1 MAFIDAKKLLN
12 ASDEGGKIAKV
23 SQPKMFLV
31 PVKNTEY
38 KQTVDLS
45 EQIDNKDLSDPERQV
60 VEDIKV
66 IREKV
71 VKIEDIL
78 KKTIKINVKKI
89 QLRAK
94 QDENKKRKDQEDKLE
109 QKKEKKKGPGLPNIP
124 IPGMSIFDRIKQFLG
139 TIFTGFLVLRIFRLL
154 PKLIEF
160 LDYIKP
166 VTAFIED
173 FVKGMFDKFVTTIDF
188 GYKLVDGAQS
198 KIKELFGDGGEKKFS
213 EFTSTFTKFMNL
225 AIIAGMATMGGEDPL
240 KDKRFKG
247 PERRGFDR
255 SGRRVNER
263 IQQRYRKRFG
273 DQRYGDRFGNRNLR
287 RLRGQTPRATQGLD
301 QRLVQ
306 RGVTRVAGKGAG
318 RIAGKLPIVGPLI
331 DFGIRTLV
339 FKEPLGKA
347 AAGAVGAGVGQ
358 ALGAWVGGAIGGV
371 AGSVVPIIGNL
382 LAGAA
387 GATIGGLIGGL
398 IGDQIGVS
406 LYNVITKS
414 SPDKIEARARG
425 GRVGYKGRRDPGLKY
440 GQKKKR
446 RAVPI
451 TKLKVDKTTPGV
463 TTGQKKIKD
472 LYATT
477 DFNKQPVRNLVSAA
491 EMLKQPKTSVFSK
504 IMSMGVDLM
513 LGQRPSKTSQRNVA
527 KAFAG
532 LFASI
537 QDPSSNSIS
546 NEITRAIQAL
556 ASGGEILSDNRDV
569 KRKNE
574 SILGLM
580 KGIENALARD
590 LSVLNAILNIRANPR
605 TDPTQPGGGAPG
617 AKLRGGSNAQIE
629 ADLLEYFTA
638 IYGKNAA
645 IGIVAN
651 IRRESGYRTATPDNS
666 RFEGMVQWSR
676 NDRWP
681 KFVKWAEERGL
692 DPYNRN
698 VQAQYIAVDINNHGI
713 DGELRSASSPEA
725 AASIFYNKFER
736 GAHSKPVKGSAY
748 DPNNAHENLNKQFIA
763 DITGR
768 NPNIGSRG
776 DQVVVYPR
784 TGGTGYKPRS
794 PGLFNAVEYI
804 TGDSTQG
811 SNYDEKDHGGG
822 RYHEHI
828 AFKTIADKERA
839 KKALRAAGFE
849 IGSEY
854 RSDSNT
860 YHGANLAIDIPLYKP
875 SGGGVQKGYAD
886 NATGEKKFSAEVRKI
901 LGIDGGS
908 SQPSRPTPAQLGRV
922 IRSSNVGGTTY
933 TEREGGKYFQNGK
946 PISKDLYDAVK
957 KNHPSSF
964 GTQAS
969 IAPTRPNSGSIA
981 SLNQRASYD
990 TDGTTHIFIVEVV

>member
-12 ASDEGGKIAKV
+12 ASGGDRDTAKV

-45 EQIDNKDLSDPERQV
+45 QQIDEKELTDPEKQV
-60 VEDIKV
+60 VEDVKV

-94 QDENKKRKDQEDKLE
+94 QDEDKKRKDQEDKLE
-109 QKKEKKKGPGLPNIP
+109 QKKEKKKTPGLPNVP
-124 IPGMSIFDRIKQFLG
+124 VPGMSIFDRIKQFLG

-154 PKLIEF
+154 PKLVEF

-173 FVKGMFDKFVTTIDF
+173 FVKGMFDKFVTTIDL

-198 KIKELFGDGGEKKFS
+198 KIKELFGNDGEKKFN

-255 SGRRVNER
+255 SGRRVNAR
-263 IQQRYRKRFG
+263 AQQRYARRFG
-273 DQRYGDRFGNRNLR
+273 DRQYGDRFGNRNLR
-287 RLRGQTPRATQGLD
+287 KLRGQTPRATQGFD
-301 QRLVQ
+301 QRIVQ
-306 RGVTRVAGKGAG
+306 RGVTKIAGKRVG
-318 RIAGKLPIVGPLI
+318 RIAGKVPIVGPLI

-358 ALGAWVGGAIGGV
+358 ALGAWLGGTVGTV
-371 AGSVVPIIGNL
+371 AGSVVPIVGNL
-382 LAGAA
+382 IGGAA
-387 GATIGGLIGGL
+387 GATIGGIIGGL

-414 SPDKIEARARG
+414 SPDKIEGRARG
-425 GRVGYKGRRDPGLKY
+425 GRVGDKSRRDPGLKY
-440 GQKKKR
+440 IPKKR
-446 RAVPI
+446 RKPVPI
-451 TKLKVDKTTPGV
+451 TKLKVDKTTPGL

-477 DFNKQPVRNLVSAA
+477 DFNKQPVRNLVSAS
-491 EMLKQPKTSVFSK
+491 EKLKQSKTSVFSK
-504 IMSMGVDLM
+504 IMSMGIDLM
-513 LGQRPSKTSQRNVA
+513 LGHRPSKNSQKNVA
-527 KAFAG
+527 KAFAS
-532 LFASI
+532 LFAAV
-537 QDPSSNSIS
+537 QDPTSGSITG
-546 NEITRAIQAL
+546 EISRAIQAL
-556 ASGGEILSDNRDV
+556 ATGGEVLSDNKDI
-569 KRKNE
+569 KKKNE
-574 SILGLM
+574 SIFGLM

-590 LSVLNAILNIRANPR
+590 LSVLNAILNIKATPL
-605 TDPTQPGGGAPG
+605 TDPTQPGGGVPG
-617 AKLRGGSNAQIE
+617 ARLRGGSNAQIE

-651 IRRESGYRTATPDNS
+651 IRRESGYRTSTPDNP

-698 VQAQYIAVDINNHGI
+698 VQAQYIAVDINNHNLA
-713 DGELRSASSPEA
+713 GELKSASSPEE
-725 AASIFYNKFER
+725 AASIFYNRFER
-736 GAHSKPVKGSAY
+736 GAHSKPVKGNAY
-748 DPNNAHENLNKQFIA
+748 TPDNPHENLNKQFIA

-768 NPNIGSRG
+768 NPNIGRRSS
-776 DQVVVYPR
+776 QVVIYSAAKAS
-784 TGGTGYKPRS
+784 GYRPPT
-794 PGLFNAVEYI
+794 PGLFNAIQYI
-804 TGDSTQG
+804 TGDSTQRA
-811 SNYDEKDHGGG
+811 NYDPDGHGGEK
-822 RYHEHI
+822 YHEHI
-828 AFKTIADKERA
+828 AFKTIQDKERA
-839 KKALRAAGFE
+839 KTALRAAGFV

-854 RSDSNT
+854 RHGDPG
-860 YHGANLAIDIPLYKP
+860 YHGSNLAIDIPFY
-875 SGGGVQKGYAD
+875 GQKRKYSD
-886 NATGEKKFSAEVRKI
+886 NVAGEQKFSADVRRV
-901 LGIDGGS
+901 LGIGQPKS
-908 SQPSRPTPAQLGRV
+908 SEAKV
-922 IRSSNVGGTTY
+922 VRSTKINGNIF
-933 TEREGGKYFQNGK
+933 TEREGGKYFRNNQ
-946 PISKDLYDAVK
+946 PVTKDVYESGV
-957 KNHPSSF
+957 NT
-964 GTQAS
+964 TQSS
-969 IAPTRPNSGSIA
+969 IAPTKPNTGNIA
-981 SLNQRASYD
+981 SLNQRASYE
-990 TDGTTHIFIVEVV
+990 TDGTTHILIIEYA

>member
-12 ASDEGGKIAKV
+12 ASNEGGNSARV

-45 EQIDNKDLSDPERQV
+45 QQIDEKELTDPEKQV
-60 VEDIKV
+60 VEDVKV

-94 QDENKKRKDQEDKLE
+94 QDEDKKRKDQEDKLE
-109 QKKEKKKGPGLPNIP
+109 QKKQRKTPGLPNIP

-154 PKLIEF
+154 PKLVEF

-173 FVKGMFDKFVTTIDF
+173 FVKGMFDKFVTTIDL

-198 KIKELFGDGGEKKFS
+198 KIKELFGDDGEKKFN

-255 SGRRVNER
+255 SGRRVNAR
-263 IQQRYRKRFG
+263 AQQRYARRFG
-273 DQRYGDRFGNRNLR
+273 DRQYGDRFGNRNLR
-287 RLRGQTPRATQGLD
+287 RLKGQTPRATQGFD
-301 QRLVQ
+301 QRIVQ
-306 RGVTRVAGKGAG
+306 RGVTKIAGKRVG
-318 RIAGKLPIVGPLI
+318 RIAGKVPIVGPLI

-358 ALGAWVGGAIGGV
+358 ALGTWLGGTVGTV
-371 AGSVVPIIGNL
+371 AGSVVPIVGNL
-382 LAGAA
+382 IGGAA
-387 GATIGGLIGGL
+387 GATIGGIIGGL

-406 LYNVITKS
+406 LYNVIAKS
-414 SPDKIEARARG
+414 SPEKIEGRARG
-425 GRVGYKGRRDPGLKY
+425 GKVGDKNRRDPGLKY
-440 GQKKKR
+440 IPKKKR
-446 RAVPI
+446 KAIPL
-451 TKLKVDKTTPGV
+451 TKLKVDKTRPGMS
-463 TTGQKKIKD
+463 TGQKKIKD

-477 DFNKQPVRNLVSAA
+477 DFSKQPVRNLVSAA
-491 EMLKQPKTSVFSK
+491 DKLKQSNASVFSK
-504 IMSMGVDLM
+504 IMSMGIDLM
-513 LGQRPSKTSQRNVA
+513 LGQRPSKTTHKNIA

-532 LFASI
+532 LFAVV
-537 QDPSSNSIS
+537 QDPSSSTIS
-546 NEITRAIQAL
+546 NEISKAIQAL
-556 ASGGEILSDNRDV
+556 ASGGQVETDNRDI
-569 KRKNE
+569 KRKNQ
-574 SILGLM
+574 SIFGLM
-580 KGIENALARD
+580 AGIEKALAKD
-590 LSVLNAILNIRANPR
+590 FGILNAILNIRANPR

-617 AKLRGGSNAQIE
+617 ARLRGGSNAQIE

-651 IRRESGYRTATPDNS
+651 IRRESGYRTATPDNP

-681 KFVKWAEERGL
+681 KFVKWAEDRGL

-698 VQAQYIAVDINNHGI
+698 VQAQYIAIDINNHGI
-713 DGELRSASSPEA
+713 AGELKSASSPEE

-736 GAHSKPVKGSAY
+736 GAHSKPVKGNAY
-748 DPNNAHENLNKQFIA
+748 TPDNPHENLNKEFIA

-768 NPNIGSRG
+768 NPNIGSRAS
-776 DQVVVYPR
+776 QVVVYPAANAS
-784 TGGTGYKPRS
+784 GYRPS
-794 PGLFNAVEYI
+794 TPGLFNAIQYI

-811 SNYDEKDHGGG
+811 ANYDPEGHGGDK
-822 RYHEHI
+822 YHEHI

-839 KKALRAAGFE
+839 KSALRAAGFV

-854 RSDSNT
+854 RPGDPG
-860 YHGANLAIDIPLYKP
+860 YHGSNLAIDVPFY
-875 SGGGVQKGYAD
+875 GQKKKYSD
-886 NATGEKKFSAEVRKI
+886 NTAGEQKFSADVRRV
-901 LGIDGGS
+901 LGLGGDS
-908 SQPSRPTPAQLGRV
+908 TPPSLGRV
-922 IRSSNVGGTTY
+922 IRSSNVSGTIY

-946 PISKDLYDAVK
+946 PISKDVYDAVK

-990 TDGTTHIFIVEVV
+990 TDGTTHVLIVEVV

>member
-617 AKLRGGSNAQIE
+617 ARLRGGSNAQIE

-651 IRRESGYRTATPDNS
+651 IRRESGYRTATPDNP

-698 VQAQYIAVDINNHGI
+698 VQAQYIAVDINNHNLA
-713 DGELRSASSPEA
+713 GELKSASSPEE

-736 GAHSKPVKGSAY
+736 GAHSKPVKGNAY

-768 NPNIGSRG
+768 NPNIGSRSG
-776 DQVVVYPR
+776 QVVIRPTPQAVAGNLKD
-784 TGGTGYKPRS
+784 TGLKDSSGRPIRLKGAIADAFIDMSSAARKDGIDLG
-794 PGLFNAVEYI
+794 PGISNAFRDPEHNARV
-804 TGDSTQG
+804 GGAQG
-811 SNYDEKDHGGG
+811 SRHLSGE
-822 RYHEHI
+822 
-828 AFKTIADKERA
+828 AFDINWHS
-839 KKALRAAGFE
+839 AAGKWIRNNASRF
-849 IGSEY
+849 GFQY
-854 RSDSNT
+854 NT
-860 YHGANLAIDIPLYKP
+860 Y
-875 SGGGVQKGYAD
+875 SGESTHFDWVGGYTPQR
-886 NATGEKKFSAEVRKI
+886 T
-901 LGIDGGS
+901 
-908 SQPSRPTPAQLGRV
+908 QPSRPTPAQLGRV

>member
-12 ASDEGGKIAKV
+12 ASDEGGRVAKV

-45 EQIDNKDLSDPERQV
+45 QQINNEDLSDPERQV

-78 KKTIKINVKKI
+78 KKTIKINVKKV

-94 QDENKKRKDQEDKLE
+94 QDENKKRKEQEDKLE
-109 QKKEKKKGPGLPNIP
+109 QKKEKKRGPGLPNIP
-124 IPGMSIFDRIKQFLG
+124 IPGMSIIDRIKQFLG

-154 PKLIEF
+154 PKLVEF

-173 FVKGMFDKFVTTIDF
+173 FVKGMFDKFVTTIDL

-198 KIKELFGDGGEKKFS
+198 KIKELFGDDGEKKFT

-225 AIIAGMATMGGEDPL
+225 AIIAGMASMGGEDPL

-255 SGRRVNER
+255 SGRRVNARTQE
-263 IQQRYRKRFG
+263 RYRRRFG
-273 DQRYGDRFGNRNLR
+273 DNQYGDRFGNRNLR
-287 RLRGQTPRATQGLD
+287 KLRGQTPRPTQGLD

-306 RGVTRVAGKGAG
+306 RGATKIAGKNVG
-318 RIAGKLPIVGPLI
+318 RIAGRIPIVGPLI
-331 DFGIRTLV
+331 DFGIRSLV

-358 ALGAWVGGAIGGV
+358 ALGAWLGGTVGTV
-371 AGSVVPIIGNL
+371 AGSVVPVVGNL
-382 LAGAA
+382 IGGAA
-387 GATIGGLIGGL
+387 GATIGGIIGGL
-398 IGDQIGVS
+398 IGDQIGAS

-414 SPDKIEARARG
+414 SPDKIEGRARG
-425 GRVGYKGRRDPGLKY
+425 GRVGDKSRRDPGLKY
-440 GQKKKR
+440 GKKKKSK
-446 RAVPI
+446 AVPI
-451 TKLKVDKTTPGV
+451 TKLKVDKTTPGL

-491 EMLKQPKTSVFSK
+491 EKLKQPKTSVFSK
-504 IMSMGVDLM
+504 IMSMGIDLM
-513 LGQRPSKTSQRNVA
+513 LGHRPSKTSQRNVA

-532 LFASI
+532 LFASV
-537 QDPSSNSIS
+537 QDSSSNSIS
-546 NEITRAIQAL
+546 NEIARAIQAL
-556 ASGGEILSDNRDV
+556 ASGGEVLSDNRDI
-569 KRKNE
+569 KRKND

-580 KGIENALARD
+580 KGIENALSRD
-590 LSVLNAILNIRANPR
+590 LSVLNAILNIKTTPR

-617 AKLRGGSNAQIE
+617 ARLRGGSNAQIE
-629 ADLLEYFTA
+629 ADLLDYFAA

-651 IRRESGYRTATPDNS
+651 IRRESGYRTATPDNPS
-666 RFEGMVQWSR
+666 YEGMVQWDR
-676 NDRWP
+676 NHRWP
-681 KFVKWAEERGL
+681 KFVKWAQDRGL

-698 VQAQYIAVDINNHGI
+698 VQAQYIAIDINNHGI
-713 DGELRSASSPEA
+713 AGELKSASSPEE

-736 GAHSKPVKGSAY
+736 GAHSKPVKGNAY

-768 NPNIGSRG
+768 NPDIGRRSG
-776 DQVVVYPR
+776 QVVVYP
-784 TGGTGYKPRS
+784 TASSSGYKPPT

-811 SNYDEKDHGGG
+811 SNYDPGGHGGLK
-822 RYHEHI
+822 YHEHI
-828 AFKTIADKERA
+828 AFRTEADKERA
-839 KKALRAAGFE
+839 KSALRAAGFE

-854 RSDSNT
+854 RPGDRG
-860 YHGANLAIDIPLYKP
+860 YHGSNLAIDVPLYKP
-875 SGGGVQKGYAD
+875 SGGGVQKGYSD
-886 NATGEKKFSAEVRKI
+886 NSSGEKQFSAEVRRV
-901 LGIDGGS
+901 LGIGTS
-908 SQPSRPTPAQLGRV
+908 SQPPRSQPAQLGRV

-933 TEREGGKYFQNGK
+933 TEREGGKYFKNGK
-946 PISKDLYDAVK
+946 PVDKAYYDAVK
-957 KNHPSSF
+957 KNHPSAF

-969 IAPTRPNSGSIA
+969 ISTNRPNSGNIA
-981 SLNQRASYD
+981 ALNQRASYD
-990 TDGTTHIFIVEVV
+990 TDGTTHIFIVEVG